1 MQLWTRIQQRLRPKP
16 KSTDMKRTAFH
27 SLVTLILVM
36 SLALAG
42 CMVGPNYKR
51 PEITAPPVFRGE
63 AGAQEQASLADLPW
77 WAVFKDATL
86 QALIQESLKNN
97 YDLRIAISRVEQARQ
112 IAAQAKSLYYPT
124 VEYQGNISSGTNTL
138 FGIPSTTGEDRI
150 DSLLLV
156 INAAWEIDFWG
167 KFRRANEAARAQ
179 LYATEEFKR
188 SVMLILVSDVAVAYF
203 QLLELDLELQIAK
216 NSTQSFEESLKIFTQ
231 RLQQGVASKLET
243 SRAEAA
249 LASTAA
255 TIPELE
261 RQIALK
267 ENQINVLLGRNP
279 AAVTRSAELLQEE
292 MPVEIPVGL
301 PSELLERR
309 PDVRQA
315 ELDLI
320 TANAQIGVA
329 KANFF
334 PRIGLTALFGSAS
347 AELTA
352 FTSGT
357 TAIGVA
363 ASLAGP
369 IFTGGRL
376 KAEYRQAVAIWEEFK
391 LRYEFTALNA
401 FQEVS
406 NALITREKLNGVL
419 KEQARAVNA
428 LQESVRIA
436 TLRYVA
442 GKASYY
448 EVLEAQQQLFPAE
461 NQLAQTQ
468 LNRLLVIVQL
478 YQALGGGWSLNDDRS
493 KGGEPLYN
501 PMLQSTS
508 ILLPCRLFLIRMHR
522 NKLYS
527 RNHKE

>member
-1 MQLWTRIQQRLRPKP
+1 MQQRLQLQP
-16 KSTDMKRTAFH
+16 KSTKMNRTSLH
-27 SLVTLILVM
+27 SNTALILVI
-36 SLALAG
+36 SFALSG
-42 CMVGPNYKR
+42 CMVGPDYKR
-51 PEITAPPVFRGE
+51 PEIASPPVFRGE
-63 AGAQEQASLADLPW
+63 AGAKEQASFADLPW
-77 WAVFKDATL
+77 WAVFKDETL
-86 QALIQESLKNN
+86 QQLEQEALTNN
-97 YDLRIAISRVEQARQ
+97 YDLRIAITRVEQARQ
-112 IAAQAKSLYYPT
+112 IDAQARSLYYPT
-124 VEYQGNISSGTNTL
+124 VDYQGNISTGKNTL
-138 FGIPSTTGEDRI
+138 FGTPSNTGEDRI

-156 INAAWEIDFWG
+156 LNAAWEIDFWG

-188 SVMLILVSDVAVAYF
+188 AVMLILVSDVAVAYF
-203 QLLELDLELQIAK
+203 QLLELDLELEIAQ
-216 NSTQSFEESLKIFTQ
+216 NSTQSFEESLRIFTQ
-231 RLQQGVASKLET
+231 RLEQGVASKLET

-279 AAVTRSAELLQEE
+279 APITRNATLLQED

-301 PSELLERR
+301 PSDLLERR
-309 PDVRQA
+309 PDVREA
-315 ELDLI
+315 ELNLI
-320 TANAQIGVA
+320 SANARIGVA

-357 TAIGVA
+357 TAIGAA

-376 KAEYRQAVAIWEEFK
+376 KAQYREAIAVWEEFK
-391 LRYEFTALNA
+391 LQYELTALNA

-406 NALITREKLNGVL
+406 NALITREKLEGVL
-419 KEQARAVNA
+419 KEQARAVAA
-428 LQESVRIA
+428 LQESVKVS

-442 GKASYY
+442 GKASYF

-478 YQALGGGWSLNDDRS
+478 YQALGGGWNLNDEQWIQ
-493 KGGEPLYN
+493 KT
-501 PMLQSTS
+501 STPTS
-508 ILLPCRLFLIRMHR
+508 
-522 NKLYS
+522 NQ
-527 RNHKE
+527 